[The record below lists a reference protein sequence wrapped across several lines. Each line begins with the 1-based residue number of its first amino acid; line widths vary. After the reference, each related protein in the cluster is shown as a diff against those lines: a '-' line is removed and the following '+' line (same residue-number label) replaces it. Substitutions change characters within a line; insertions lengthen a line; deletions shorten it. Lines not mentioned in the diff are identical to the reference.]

1 MAEMSFAEHNNMVK
15 TIPSDR
21 ADEPLRV
28 SVLPGRPWR
37 DRPIP
42 YTHCSKPLDDNLAID
57 AIAILD
63 PSVCTGLAGAGGYAR
78 QAFGNLAHR
87 LASVLGT
94 HFHRTPGSIA
104 ALALAACSQI
114 SKLSWQPGAGT

>member
-42 YTHCSKPLDDNLAID
+42 YTHCSKPLDENLAID
-57 AIAILD
+57 AIAIANDIPGGLLPAVAFD
-63 PSVCTGLAGAGGYAR
+63 HLTGNPMAARTSRHVQPQKLAEDGVQDR
-78 QAFGNLAHR
+78 Q
-87 LASVLGT
+87 T
-94 HFHRTPGSIA
+94 TKP
-104 ALALAACSQI
+104 
-114 SKLSWQPGAGT
+114 P

>member
-1 MAEMSFAEHNNMVK
+1 MAEMPFAEHNNMVK

-42 YTHCSKPLDDNLAID
+42 YTHCSKPLHDTPAID
-57 AIAILD
+57 TIPIANDISWPLL
-63 PSVCTGLAGAGGYAR
+63 PAVGFGQLTGNPMGARACG
-78 QAFGNLAHR
+78 H
-87 LASVLGT
+87 
-94 HFHRTPGSIA
+94 TPAQKIA
-104 ALALAACSQI
+104 AGLVPANNTRQE
-114 SKLSWQPGAGT
+114 PE